1 MRRRN
6 VLGVLGGAVAW
17 PLAARSQQSAKP
29 TIGLLESRTPEA
41 MGGRLV
47 GFRSGLKEA
56 GFIDGENV
64 SIVYRWAEEK
74 YDRLPALA
82 AELVRQRV
90 DVIVTTGGPPAAFA
104 AKAATKKIPIV
115 FLTGGD
121 PVKAGLVNSMARP
134 NENLTGV
141 NLFNI
146 ELEAK
151 RLGFLHELVSRIA
164 RVAVFTNSSD
174 AGNAEIT
181 SRDLQAA
188 ASSMGLRLQFFNVNT
203 PNEIDAIFSSLANDK
218 PDAVFFAAPHS

>member
-1 MRRRN
+1 
-6 VLGVLGGAVAW
+6 
-17 PLAARSQQSAKP
+17 
-29 TIGLLESRTPEA
+29 T
-41 MGGRLV
+41 
-47 GFRSGLKEA
+47 
-56 GFIDGENV
+56 
-64 SIVYRWAEEK
+64 
-74 YDRLPALA
+74 
-82 AELVRQRV
+82 
-90 DVIVTTGGPPAAFA
+90 
-104 AKAATKKIPIV
+104 IPIV

-218 PDAVFFAAPHS
+218 PDAVFFGSSAFMNGRRVQLVHLATFHRLPATYSSREAVEIGGLMSYATNIANAFRQVGVYAGRILKGAKPADLPVAQANRFELAINTRTARMLELAVPQTILSVADEVI